1 MRKIIG
7 LLRAHLADDFR
18 PTYYGLTALFLGAA
32 IALNYRYDFEDSVID
47 AYYGRE
53 IRILWY
59 GLFYALAY
67 FGTVALDVWTAPVGV
82 GAGYVRQPRFWL
94 LSLAALAIL
103 GLDGGFYYHR
113 PVAETLFSPATRT
126 WGYQVL
132 VNLNSLLTILLPCAL
147 LYRWHPDRT
156 AGFFGL
162 TTRHVD
168 LRPYVGLLLVMVPL
182 IGWASFQPDFLRTYP
197 AYERNEAAAVWG
209 ISELLPALGF
219 ELAYGWDFIATELV
233 FRGLLVIGLAHV
245 MGRRAV
251 VPMVVTYAFLHFG
264 KPLGETI
271 GSVFGGYILGVIA
284 LRTRNIWGGV
294 AIHLGVAWLM
304 EAAAFAQIG
313 LRP

>member
-1 MRKIIG
+1 MRKIVG
-7 LLRAHLADDFR
+7 LLRAHIAEDFR
-18 PTYYGLTALFLGAA
+18 PGYYALMAAFLVLTIG
-32 IALNYRYDFEDSVID
+32 LNYRYDFEDSVID
-47 AYYGRE
+47 GYSDREVRMFWYFLFYCVAYYAAVGFDV
-53 IRILWY
+53 LTSS
-59 GLFYALAY
+59 GP
-67 FGTVALDVWTAPVGV
+67 VA
-82 GAGYVRQPRFWL
+82 YVRQPRFWG
-94 LSLAALAIL
+94 LSLAGLALL
-103 GLDGGFYYHR
+103 GFDGGCYYHR
-113 PVAETLFSPATRT
+113 PAADALFAPETRA
-126 WGYQVL
+126 WGVQVL

-147 LYRWHPDRT
+147 LYRWHPDHT

-168 LRPYVGLLLVMVPL
+168 LRPYAGLLLVMVPL
-182 IGWASFQPDFLRTYP
+182 IGWASFQSAFLETYP

-209 ISELLPALGF
+209 VPVALTALGF

-251 VPMVVTYAFLHFG
+251 LPMVATYAFLHFG

-304 EAAAFAQIG
+304 EAAAFAQRWKG
-313 LRP
+313 

>member
-1 MRKIIG
+1 MRKIVS
-7 LLRAHLADDFR
+7 LLRAHIAEDFR
-18 PTYYGLTALFLGAA
+18 PGYYGLTAVFL
-32 IALNYRYDFEDSVID
+32 ALTVAFNYRYDFEDSVID
-47 AYYGRE
+47 AYNGRA
-53 IRILWY
+53 IRLLWY
-59 GLFYALAY
+59 FLLYGVAY
-67 FGTVALDVWTAPVGV
+67 YGTVALDLLTSRDAP
-82 GAGYVRQPRFWL
+82 AYVRQPRFWL
-94 LSLAALAIL
+94 LSCAALGIL
-103 GLDGGFYYHR
+103 ALDGSFYYHR
-113 PVAETLFSPATRT
+113 PAADALFAPETRT

-147 LYRWHPDRT
+147 LYRFHPDRT

-162 TTRHVD
+162 TTRQVD
-168 LRPYVGLLLVMVPL
+168 LRPYAGLLLVMAPL
-182 IGWASFQPDFLRTYP
+182 IAWASFQPDFLHTYP
-197 AYERNEAAAVWG
+197 AYEHNDAAAVWG
-209 ISELLPALGF
+209 VPVALTALLF

-251 VPMVVTYAFLHFG
+251 VPMVVAYAFLHFG

-313 LRP
+313 LR